1 VAQLVEQ
8 RSPKPQVGG
17 SIPSWP
23 AIQEYLIFPITQ
35 IYLMSAQTAES
46 TTQVFD
52 VVKQVIS
59 IILVVAGV
67 AAFYYFSEISLLYR
81 VLTLVATVLVAVGLV
96 LTTGSGRNVWGFILD
111 SKQEVR
117 RVVWPTREET
127 IRTTLMVFVMVF
139 IVGLVLWCLDMFLF
153 WGIRLLTGQV

>member
-1 VAQLVEQ
+1 M
-8 RSPKPQVGG
+8 
-17 SIPSWP
+17 SI
-23 AIQEYLIFPITQ
+23 
-35 IYLMSAQTAES
+35 QTVES

-59 IILVVAGV
+59 ALFVILGV
-67 AAFYYFSEISLLYR
+67 IAFYHFSEIALLYR
-81 VLTLVATVLVAVGLV
+81 VLFLVAIVALSLGMLF
-96 LTTGSGRNVWGFILD
+96 TTAFGRGVWGFMLE

-139 IVGLVLWCLDMFLF
+139 IVGLVLWVLDMCLF